1 MPQTQTFSWR
11 NIRGS
16 YIILKLKCTH
26 PSGYAAS
33 RIASSSGA
41 LNGTGAPCNIGSA
54 YNGSLWLGNSPGTIL
69 FSAEPNVCAF
79 LFNVVGVMRDCHA
92 RTVPRAAVSFGE
104 EEREGM

>member
-16 YIILKLKCTH
+16 YIILKLKYTH

-33 RIASSSGA
+33 RITSSSGA

-54 YNGSLWLGNSPGTIL
+54 YNGSLWLGNQFDKAVESLTHPGLALSGSAQTVDQVL
-69 FSAEPNVCAF
+69 FFIRKLS
-79 LFNVVGVMRDCHA
+79 
-92 RTVPRAAVSFGE
+92 
-104 EEREGM
+104 